1 MNKAILIGRLTRD
14 PELRYTSSNRAVCQF
29 TVAIDRPFNNQA
41 TGQREADFINVV
53 AWDKTGENVGKYMTK
68 GRLIAVEGRIQT
80 RNYDNNEGRK
90 VYVTEVVASNVQ
102 FLESR
107 NASTQAGG
115 NGFDTMPEPPMQ
127 SMQSE
132 PTPYDFAD
140 NNNQSNSSTQS
151 RPTMNIEEEKDPF
164 ASFGES
170 VEISD
175 NDLPF

>member
-29 TVAIDRPFNNQA
+29 TIAIDRPFTNQA
-41 TGQREADFINVV
+41 TGNREADFINIV

-107 NASTQAGG
+107 NASQNNG
-115 NGFDTMPEPPMQ
+115 NGFNQMPEPPMTK
-127 SMQSE
+127 E
-132 PTPYDFAD
+132 PTPYDFAEETPSST
-140 NNNQSNSSTQS
+140 NNQ
-151 RPTMNIEEEKDPF
+151 PTMNIEDEKDPF
-164 ASFGES
+164 AAFGEQI
-170 VEISD
+170 EISD

>member
-29 TVAIDRPFNNQA
+29 TIAIDRPFTNQG

-107 NASTQAGG
+107 NSATS
-115 NGFDTMPEPPMQ
+115 NNNSFSSMPEPPM
-127 SMQSE
+127 E
-132 PTPYDFAD
+132 KTPYDFGGEESM
-140 NNNQSNSSTQS
+140 NVSSS
-151 RPTMNIEEEKDPF
+151 KSVESVDMEKDPF
-164 ASFGES
+164 AAFGEEI
-170 VEISD
+170 EISD

>member
-29 TVAIDRPFNNQA
+29 TIAIDRPFSNQV
-41 TGQREADFINVV
+41 TGQREADFINIV
-53 AWDKTGENVGKYMTK
+53 AWDKTGENVGKFMTK
-68 GRLIAVEGRIQT
+68 GRLIAVEGRIQV

-107 NASTQAGG
+107 NASTQSGG
-115 NGFDTMPEPPMQ
+115 NGFNSMPEPPMQ
-127 SMQSE
+127 NE
-132 PTPYDFAD
+132 PTPYDFMD
-140 NNNQSNSSTQS
+140 NSTPSNNN
-151 RPTMNIEEEKDPF
+151 RPTMNIDEEKDPF
-164 ASFGES
+164 AAFGES

>member
-29 TVAIDRPFNNQA
+29 TIAIDRPFTNQA
-41 TGQREADFINVV
+41 SGQREADFINVV

-90 VYVTEVVASNVQ
+90 VYVTEVIANNVQ

-107 NASTQAGG
+107 NATSNN
-115 NGFDTMPEPPMQ
+115 NGFDSMPEPPQ
-127 SMQSE
+127 E
-132 PTPYDFAD
+132 KTPYDFGEE
-140 NNNQSNSSTQS
+140 NPNIESKTT
-151 RPTMNIEEEKDPF
+151 PTMNVEDEKDPF
-164 ASFGES
+164 ASFGEQ

>member
-29 TVAIDRPFNNQA
+29 TVAIDRPFTNQSS
-41 TGQREADFINVV
+41 GQREADFINVV
-53 AWDKTGENVGKYMTK
+53 AWDKTGENVGKYMSK

-80 RNYDNNEGRK
+80 RNYENNEGRR
-90 VYVTEVVASNVQ
+90 VYVTEVIASNVQ

-107 NASTQAGG
+107 NAQTNDNNSFNA
-115 NGFDTMPEPPMQ
+115 MPEPPV
-127 SMQSE
+127 E
-132 PTPYDFAD
+132 KTPYDFAND
-140 NNNQSNSSTQS
+140 STNNST
-151 RPTMNIEEEKDPF
+151 PAKEETMDADKDPF
-164 ASFGES
+164 ASFGEQ

>member
-29 TVAIDRPFNNQA
+29 SIAIDRPFTNQA
-41 TGQREADFINVV
+41 TGQREADFINIVV
-53 AWDKTGENVGKYMTK
+53 WDKQAENVGKYITK

-90 VYVTEVVASNVQ
+90 VYVTEVVATNVQ
-102 FLESR
+102 FLESK
-107 NASTQAGG
+107 NATQNSGG
-115 NGFDTMPEPPMQ
+115 GFNTMPEPPV
-127 SMQSE
+127 QSE

-140 NNNQSNSSTQS
+140 NASSNK
-151 RPTMNIEEEKDPF
+151 PTMNIEDEKDPF
-164 ASFGES
+164 ASFGEQ

>member
-29 TVAIDRPFNNQA
+29 TIAIDRPFTNQA
-41 TGQREADFINVV
+41 TNQREADFINIV
-53 AWDKTGENVGKYMTK
+53 AWDKTGENVGKFMTK

-107 NASTQAGG
+107 NTTTQGGG
-115 NGFDTMPEPPMQ
+115 NGFNQMPEPPM
-127 SMQSE
+127 MSE
-132 PTPYDFAD
+132 PTPYDFGND
-140 NNNQSNSSTQS
+140 TPVSN
-151 RPTMNIEEEKDPF
+151 
-164 ASFGES
+164 
-170 VEISD
+170 
-175 NDLPF
+175 